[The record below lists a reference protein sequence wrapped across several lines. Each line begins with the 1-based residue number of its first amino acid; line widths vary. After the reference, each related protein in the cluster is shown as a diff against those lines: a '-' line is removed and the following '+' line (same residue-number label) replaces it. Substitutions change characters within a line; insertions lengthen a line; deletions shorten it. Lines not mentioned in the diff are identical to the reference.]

1 MTFLEPRRIHQGDP
15 VDNFDCGVPSLNE
28 WLVHQALRNEVSG
41 DSRTY
46 VSIDAG
52 ISLIAGYYS
61 LSSWAVSRKESGGWL
76 SRNAPE
82 PVSVILL
89 GRLAVDQTS
98 RGTGLGSD
106 LLTHAIRN
114 ANLAASL
121 VGARAL
127 VAEALD
133 DRAAQFYLHAGL
145 RRSAARSDLLFLPL
159 R

>member
-1 MTFLEPRRIHQGDP
+1 M
-15 VDNFDCGVPSLNE
+15 
-28 WLVHQALRNEVSG
+28 HQALRNEVSG

-52 ISLIAGYYS
+52 IPLIAGYYS
-61 LSSWAVSRKESGGWL
+61 LSSWAVSRQESGGWL

-89 GRLAVDQTS
+89 GRLAVDQTF
-98 RGTGLGSD
+98 RGTGLRSD

-114 ANLAASL
+114 ANVAASL

-145 RRSAARSDLLFLPL
+145 RRSAVRSDLLFLPL

>member
-1 MTFLEPRRIHQGDP
+1 M
-15 VDNFDCGVPSLNE
+15 
-28 WLVHQALRNEVSG
+28 
-41 DSRTY
+41 
-46 VSIDAG
+46 
-52 ISLIAGYYS
+52 
-61 LSSWAVSRKESGGWL
+61 
-76 SRNAPE
+76 
-82 PVSVILL
+82 
-89 GRLAVDQTS
+89 DQTS